1 VGNLIARL
9 DCDDD
14 AIIGHLKDCGKRQR
28 RGYSA
33 ITGMLYGMA
42 DGIRKLPGTSG
53 ALRVL
58 IYKESSF
65 NLRALPD
72 LGGSNTDRCPTW
84 NFPMG
89 HLLTYSG
96 YRWHSRNGTWMG
108 AYESVV
114 LRVAALT
121 LGSARSC
128 GCNTDR
134 WSVVLILCCIYFS
147 YRGI

>member
-1 VGNLIARL
+1 MGLFFWLRFEIL
-9 DCDDD
+9 
-14 AIIGHLKDCGKRQR
+14 
-28 RGYSA
+28 
-33 ITGMLYGMA
+33 
-42 DGIRKLPGTSG
+42 
-53 ALRVL
+53 LRVL

-72 LGGSNTDRCPTW
+72 LGGSNSDRCPMW

-121 LGSARSC
+121 LGSARM
-128 GCNTDR
+128 
-134 WSVVLILCCIYFS
+134 
-147 YRGI
+147 